1 MQLGIGKHC
10 VLNISSKGI
19 VVQDSFTYLE
29 YFRVFVTFSG
39 FAVVLAQ
46 GYFILAK
53 ETSHKEHENC
63 LFNLDRKYSW
73 VA

>member
-10 VLNISSKGI
+10 ALNISSKGI
-19 VVQDSFTYLE
+19 VVQDNFTYLE

-46 GYFILAK
+46 GIL
-53 ETSHKEHENC
+53 
-63 LFNLDRKYSW
+63 Y
-73 VA
+73 